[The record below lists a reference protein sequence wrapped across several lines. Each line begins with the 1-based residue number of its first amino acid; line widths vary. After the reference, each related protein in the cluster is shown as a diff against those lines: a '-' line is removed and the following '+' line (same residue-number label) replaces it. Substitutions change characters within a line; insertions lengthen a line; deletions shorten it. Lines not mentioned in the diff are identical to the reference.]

1 MKINHKFYLTIY
13 IPSYNRLEDTK
24 KTLTNLA
31 SQCANFSDIQIIIQ
45 DNCSDTDY
53 QNKLSMEL
61 EQLARYKCSIVVNRN
76 QSNVGMSAN
85 ILRGFEVA
93 SSEWL
98 WLLSDDDEL
107 SMDAVKNLR
116 QAAER
121 ASKDVGFVRFSSPR
135 SKVSSPLLIDGFD
148 KFVHSSKSVDDF
160 NSYIFIS
167 NGIYRLSAFKKQLG
181 HGYIHCHTFVPH
193 YMMLSNFMLNGG
205 FSIISPHVIVNYE
218 VPAVGYN
225 YAMVAG
231 LGVGAPKHV
240 LLDQDRKIVRQFH
253 SIFYPHNDIKVL
265 VDLFFQTKNLKSRSE
280 FFYLGTTY
288 INYLRASRS
297 WFWRCFL
304 NILVCLRYI
313 PYGFESLVSVME
325 ILSST
330 AKKHINEIKKRYQ

>member
-1 MKINHKFYLTIY
+1 MKSNYRFYLTIY
-13 IPSYNRLEDTK
+13 IPSYNRLENIK
-24 KTLTNLA
+24 ETLNTLVL
-31 SQCANFSDIQIIIQ
+31 QCANFSDIQIIIQ
-45 DNCSDTDY
+45 DNCSDIDY
-53 QNKLSMEL
+53 ENKLSMEL
-61 EQLARYKCSIVVNRN
+61 EQLARYKCRIVVNRN

-135 SKVSSPLLIDGFD
+135 SNVSTELVIDSFD
-148 KFVHSSKSVDDF
+148 KFIQSSKSVDDF

-167 NGIYRLSAFKKQLG
+167 NGIYRLSEFKEQLG

-205 FSIISPHVIVNYE
+205 ASMISPHVIVNYE

-240 LLDQDRKIVRQFH
+240 LLNAERKIVREFH

-265 VDLFFQTKNLKSRSE
+265 VDLFFQTKGLKSRSE
-280 FFYLGTTY
+280 FVYLGITY
-288 INYLRASRS
+288 INYLIASRS
-297 WFWRCFL
+297 WLWRRFL
-304 NILVCLRYI
+304 KSLVCLRYI
-313 PYGFESLVSVME
+313 PYGFESLVAVME
-325 ILSST
+325 ITSST
-330 AKKHINEIKKRYQ
+330 ANKHIKEMKKRYE